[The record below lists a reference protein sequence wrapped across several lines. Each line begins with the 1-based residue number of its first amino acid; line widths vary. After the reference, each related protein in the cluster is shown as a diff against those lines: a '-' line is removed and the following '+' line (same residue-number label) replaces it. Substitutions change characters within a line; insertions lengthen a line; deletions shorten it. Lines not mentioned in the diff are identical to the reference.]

1 MWRVPTGIRIAAR
14 VSRSK
19 SPFSVSK
26 YFFHFIT
33 KPLAVTTTY
42 KRDESIVM
50 LPLIVLFLFG
60 TGTMLTFCDAVE
72 NTPSVV
78 DRDDME
84 DVTVHGLNLDID
96 ALPEYSSKD
105 IAQFNGQI
113 DKKVYMSYGGLVY
126 DVTHFIA
133 NHPGG
138 AEKIMMAAGSAVEP
152 FWYLYRQHFAS
163 DLPMKLM
170 EHMIVGRL
178 AEADQEAIEEE
189 MAVLM
194 EHDPYAKEPL
204 RHASLIVH
212 GDTPMNAETPSHL
225 LTQNYLTPSSLFY
238 IRHHHPV
245 PFLSTK
251 EEATFKL
258 TIDLSAYGKGKL
270 ELTMDDIQKLPKT
283 EINATLQCS
292 GNRRGGFNEVK
303 RTSGTAWGQG
313 AVSTAKWGGVKLTDL
328 MMLAGLGDP
337 IEAEE
342 KAGMEHVR
350 FHALDGMQASI
361 GIERAMNP
369 YGDCIVAYEMNGEP
383 LPRDHGYPLRVIV
396 PGYAAVRN
404 VKWLQRIELAKTEAE
419 GAWQQ
424 GLNYKTLPPSVT
436 DAQDVDLKTMPSMTE
451 VSLFSGITKVEVVD
465 SPNSTKPG
473 DKVLVK
479 TSGWAWSG
487 GGRNI
492 VRVDLTG
499 DNGANWTTANIT
511 QGGDQRFGRAWAWV
525 FWEADVKAT
534 VQDDG
539 TVKLASKAVD
549 MCFNVQ
555 PEKCDH
561 AWNVRG
567 LGNNSW
573 YETKV
578 KV

>member
-33 KPLAVTTTY
+33 KPLAVTTTS

-138 AEKIMMAAGSAVEP
+138 AEKIMIAAGSAVEP

>member
-1 MWRVPTGIRIAAR
+1 MWRVPVGIRIGAR
-14 VSRSK
+14 VSRFTFPYSLSK
-19 SPFSVSK
+19 H
-26 YFFHFIT
+26 FFHSVAE
-33 KPLAVTTTY
+33 PLTATIISQ
-42 KRDESIVM
+42 KDESIVM
-50 LPLIVLFLFG
+50 LPLVALFLFG
-60 TGTMLTFCDAVE
+60 TGTMLTLCDALE

-78 DRDDME
+78 DREDME
-84 DVTVHGLNLDID
+84 DVTAHSLNLDLD

-105 IAQFNGQI
+105 IAQYNGQNG
-113 DKKVYMSYGGLVY
+113 KNVYMSYGGLVY
-126 DVTHFIA
+126 NVTHFIA

-138 AEKIMMAAGSAVEP
+138 AEKIMTAAGSAVEP
-152 FWYLYRQHFAS
+152 FWYHYRQHFAS
-163 DLPMKLM
+163 DLPIKLM

-178 AEADQEAIEEE
+178 AETDQEVIEDQ

-251 EEATFKL
+251 DEANFKL
-258 TIDLSAYGKGKL
+258 TIDLSAYGKGKI

-369 YGDCIVAYEMNGEP
+369 YGDCIIAYEMNGEP

-436 DAQDVDLKTMPSMTE
+436 DAQDVDLKKMPSMTE
-451 VSLFSGITKVEVVD
+451 VSLFSGITNVQVID
-465 SPNSTKPG
+465 SQNPSQPG

-511 QGGDQRFGRAWAWV
+511 QGGDQRFGRAWAWI
-525 FWEADVKAT
+525 FWEADVTVT

-555 PEKCDH
+555 PEKCNH